1 MLAELLE
8 SETGEAK
15 TKEEKEFR
23 EYLDSFRMDLE
34 GDPAI
39 IKEDFNKM
47 NLFEQIEFSKKNSIQ
62 NANTRHLLT
71 KRKLMHKLAQLLYRK
86 DDPSEIYQEEL
97 TWRQLAIRQYVD
109 ENPEL
114 FKDWDTKYIDDL
126 KKHIQRK
133 RIKKSMHVFNINQLF
148 EKQEKFEDF

>member
-1 MLAELLE
+1 MNSINEGENEFMNQTGPQPFMAPKIPGQNSKDHARTLAELLE

-39 IKEDFNKM
+39 IKEDFNK
-47 NLFEQIEFSKKNSIQ
+47 QIEFSKKNSIQ

-126 KKHIQRK
+126 
-133 RIKKSMHVFNINQLF
+133 
-148 EKQEKFEDF
+148 